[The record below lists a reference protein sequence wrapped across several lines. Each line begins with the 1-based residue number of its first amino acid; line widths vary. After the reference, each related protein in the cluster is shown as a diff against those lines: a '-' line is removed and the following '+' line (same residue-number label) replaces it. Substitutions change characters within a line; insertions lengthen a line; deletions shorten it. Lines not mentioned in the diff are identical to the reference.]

1 MGVDPF
7 LLFFV
12 ELIFMGW
19 GLALVWFY
27 LDNCISWMDGTG
39 CLVMCD

>member
-1 MGVDPF
+1 MGVMGVDPF

-19 GLALVWFY
+19 GLALVWF
-27 LDNCISWMDGTG
+27 
-39 CLVMCD
+39 CLALSG